1 MSGILYAK
9 FHLRELQEKGFKA
22 AVLFD
27 AKT

>member
-1 MSGILYAK
+1 MNVILCAK
-9 FHLRELQEKGFKA
+9 SHLREVQEKVFEA

>member
-1 MSGILYAK
+1 MSGILCAK
-9 FHLRELQEKGFKA
+9 SHLRELQEKGFKA

>member
-1 MSGILYAK
+1 MNGILCAK
-9 FHLRELQEKGFKA
+9 SHLRELQEKSFET